1 MLEKFTVVDLIKT
14 RSASI
19 VTFLGNVVK
28 FNTQTAAELR
38 YPAFV
43 QLLTNP
49 KDKQFAVRVCK
60 EDDPNALRFS
70 KPQGEQIYQIKLT
83 CPPAVDL
90 VRKMAGWSND
100 DAWNVPGI
108 FFASENAIVYDLST
122 AFAPKSKTGGRI
134 TANGSDTELTKE

>member
-1 MLEKFTVVDLIKT
+1 MLEKFTVIDLIKT

-19 VTFLGNVVK
+19 VTFNGNSVK

-43 QLLTNP
+43 QFLTNP

-60 EDDPNALRFS
+60 EDDQNAVRFS
-70 KPQGEQIYQIKLT
+70 KPEGAQIYQIKIS

-90 VRKMAGWSND
+90 VKKMAGWAD
-100 DAWNVPGI
+100 DEAWNIPGI
-108 FFASENAIVYDLST
+108 YFASEGAIIYDLST
-122 AFAPKSKTGGRI
+122 AYAPRHKTGGRV
-134 TANGSDTELTKE
+134 SLKETTMESE